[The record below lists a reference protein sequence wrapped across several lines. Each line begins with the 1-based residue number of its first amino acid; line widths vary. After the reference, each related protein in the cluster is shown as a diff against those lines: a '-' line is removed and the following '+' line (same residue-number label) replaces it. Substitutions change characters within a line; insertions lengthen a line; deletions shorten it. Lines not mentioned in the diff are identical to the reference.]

1 MDWPSFWL
9 GFATPFMIVLA
20 GLLMFGLTVAARV
33 AWDKPCSTDCCPCHV
48 NVARDD
54 RRIIRFLKV
63 RIHLLQPSHRRNH
76 RIWRRTLL
84 DGRGRSMPP
93 FLSGDGTVRATFDRS
108 GRPVRIMR
116 LDVHAR
122 FGNDILLLDRMLVRL
137 PAWRR
142 DGDLIRV
149 PDPHAC
155 QTILL
160 NDIGSTG
167 LRDGMLAVTS
177 KDGRMIIRI
186 PMPWPIRTR
195 PGALKWAEET
205 GERLGFPQARPHPT
219 CRI

>member
-1 MDWPSFWL
+1 MDWPSYWI
-9 GFATPFMIVLA
+9 GFATPFALLLT
-20 GLLMFGLTVAARV
+20 GLLVFGLMVAARV
-33 AWDKPCSTDCCPCHV
+33 AWDKPCSTDCPACQQT
-48 NVARDD
+48 VALND

-63 RIHLLQPSHRRNH
+63 RVHLLKPSHQRNH
-76 RIWRRTLL
+76 TRWMRELL
-84 DGRGRSMPP
+84 DGEGNAIPP

-186 PMPWPIRTR
+186 PMPRRIRTR
-195 PGALKWAEET
+195 TTARRWAAAASERFGLPGM
-205 GERLGFPQARPHPT
+205 
-219 CRI
+219 

>member
-1 MDWPSFWL
+1 MNWDWLSYWI

-63 RIHLLQPSHRRNH
+63 RIHLLKPSHRRNH
-76 RIWRRTLL
+76 HIWRRTLL

-93 FLSGDGTVRATFDRS
+93 FLSGDGTVRATFDDHD
-108 GRPVRIMR
+108 RPTRVMR
-116 LDVHAR
+116 LNVQAR
-122 FGNDILLLDRMLVRL
+122 FGNDILLLDGMLVRL

-149 PDPHAC
+149 PDPNAC

-195 PGALKWAEET
+195 PGALKWADRVNT
-205 GERLGFPQARPHPT
+205 LLGVE
-219 CRI
+219 